1 MLNSIFNCIGGAVK
15 WERNVM
21 EQLST
26 YSDSVALHIV
36 ALLDPIV
43 RSSSSSSS
51 ISSSSISISSSR
63 KSDNI
68 TAAGRRLHFLTQLG
82 IMLQSTNCLQLQAA
96 LLSNEAHLKSSIEI
110 DCSPT
115 RADSHRSSSSSSSHE
130 IGLEPTW
137 MFRIDSSGRNAMPLS
152 VFNRESARCDPPC
165 KDAGQG

>member
-43 RSSSSSSS
+43 RSSSSSS
-51 ISSSSISISSSR
+51 SISSSR

-115 RADSHRSSSSSSSHE
+115 RADSHRSSSSSSQ
-130 IGLEPTW
+130 IVLEPTW

-165 KDAGQG
+165 KDAGQGWLRQVIIM